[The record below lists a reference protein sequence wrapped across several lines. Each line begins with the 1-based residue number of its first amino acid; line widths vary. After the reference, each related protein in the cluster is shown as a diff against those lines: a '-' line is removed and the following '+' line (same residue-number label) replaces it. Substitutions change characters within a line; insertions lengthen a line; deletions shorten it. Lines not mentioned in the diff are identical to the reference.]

1 VARLKE
7 DAAVGLTGSAP
18 GEDQFLAAVLD
29 RFVQP
34 VWVVDHDGVVRF
46 ANPAAVAA
54 LGFEDLAELQG
65 RPAHMTVHYKRPDGS
80 PYPIEECPITLTRLE
95 GKTIEVAEDH
105 WIRKDGSFVLVS
117 YSSAPIETPAGRAA
131 VVAFTDVEQ
140 RRRMERAIHQRDVA
154 EARSAELS
162 AARRRIIEAADSA
175 RRRVTRDLHDGA
187 QQRFVNAVINLQLAR
202 ARLTS
207 DPERAAELLELGLEQ
222 ARAGI
227 ADLRDLAAG
236 IHPAILTNRGLDAAV
251 EALADGLPV
260 QVDVRAEL
268 PERLPEAVEASAYF
282 FISEALTNVVKHAH
296 AGRASVRLVADADRV
311 VIEIT
316 DDGDGGVTLDGT
328 RGSGLGGLADR
339 IAALD
344 GTIAVSSPPG
354 RGTFLHADVPLGSS
368 APPAGASGAGANLTR
383 LRVRA
388 GLSIDALADCAG
400 ISPALLSEL
409 EAGAGDA
416 RLETLYALATELGV
430 PLSDLI
436 PPTAPGPVRV
446 VRAVEGPTLEG
457 EAVIG
462 RLLSR
467 FDGRDLT
474 GELIAL
480 RLKPGVRQVS
490 RPHPAGVREHLI
502 VHRGRARVG
511 SAASSFELGPGDF
524 AEYSGSVTHLYE
536 AQGGEAEAI
545 LLMITRRP
553 GQTPE

>member
-1 VARLKE
+1 MSA
-7 DAAVGLTGSAP
+7 TGSEL
-18 GEDQFLAAVLD
+18 GEDRFLAAVLD
-29 RFVQP
+29 CFVQP
-34 VWVVDHDGVVRF
+34 VWVLDPDGRLRF
-46 ANPAAVAA
+46 ANPAALAV
-54 LGFEDLAELQG
+54 LGYDDLAELQG
-65 RPAHMTVHYKRPDGS
+65 KPAHMTVHYMHPDGS
-80 PYPIEECPITLTRLE
+80 PYPIEECPITRTRLE
-95 GKTIEVAEDH
+95 GRTIEVAEDH

-117 YSSAPIETPAGRAA
+117 YSSAPLETPTGRGA

-140 RRRMERAIHQRDVA
+140 RRRMERALHKRDVA

-162 AARRRIIEAADSA
+162 AARRRIVEAADAA

-202 ARLTS
+202 ARLPS
-207 DPERAAELLELGLEQ
+207 DPEQAAELLDVGLEQ
-222 ARAGI
+222 ARSGV

-236 IHPAILTNRGLDAAV
+236 IHPSILTNRGLDAAV
-251 EALADGLPV
+251 EALADRLPV
-260 QVDVRAEL
+260 SVEVRAEL
-268 PERLPEAVEASAYF
+268 PERLPKAVESTAYF

-296 AGRASVRLVADADRV
+296 AGRASVHVVADADQLA
-311 VIEIT
+311 IEVT

-328 RGSGLGGLADR
+328 SGSGLDGLADR

-354 RGTFLHADVPLGSS
+354 GGTFLRADIPLGQS
-368 APPAGASGAGANLTR
+368 APPAGASSAGANLTR
-383 LRVRA
+383 LRLRA
-388 GLSIDALADCAG
+388 GLSIDDLAGRAG

-416 RLETLYALATELGV
+416 RLETLYALATEFGV

-436 PPTAPGPVRV
+436 PPSAPGPVRV
-446 VRAVEGPTLEG
+446 VRSSEGPTLEG
-457 EAVIG
+457 EVVIG

-467 FDGRDLT
+467 FDARDLT

-480 RLKPGVRQVS
+480 RLKPGLRQVS
-490 RPHPAGVREHLI
+490 RPHPVGVREHLI

-524 AEYSGSVTHLYE
+524 AEYSGSVPHVYE

-545 LLMITRRP
+545 LLMLTRRP
-553 GQTPE
+553 GQTPA

>member
-1 VARLKE
+1 MRRTI
-7 DAAVGLTGSAP
+7 DHAA
-18 GEDQFLAAVLD
+18 EHRFLAAVLD

-34 VWVVDHDGVVRF
+34 VWVVDHEGLVLF
-46 ANPAAVAA
+46 ANPAALAT
-54 LGFEDLAELQG
+54 LGYGDLAELQG

-80 PYPIEECPITLTRLE
+80 PYAIEECPITLTRLE

-117 YSSAPIETPAGRAA
+117 YSSAPIETAAGRGA

-140 RRRMERAIHQRDVA
+140 RRRMERAIEERDVA

-175 RRRVTRDLHDGA
+175 RRRLTRDLHDGA
-187 QQRFVNAVINLQLAR
+187 QQRFVNAVMNLQLAR
-202 ARLTS
+202 ARLPS
-207 DPERAAELLELGLEQ
+207 DPERAAELLDLGLQQ
-222 ARAGI
+222 ARAGV

-251 EALADGLPV
+251 EALADRLPV
-260 QVDVRAEL
+260 PVDVRADL

-282 FISEALTNVVKHAH
+282 FVSEALTNVTKHA
-296 AGRASVRLVADADRV
+296 RAEQVSVHLVADADRL
-311 VIEIT
+311 VIEVA

-328 RGSGLGGLADR
+328 SGSGLGGLVDR

-354 RGTFLHADVPLGSS
+354 QGTLLHAAVPLGSS
-368 APPAGASGAGANLTR
+368 APGAGASSAGANLAR
-383 LRVRA
+383 LRTRA
-388 GLSIDALADCAG
+388 GLSVAELADRAG
-400 ISPALLSEL
+400 IAPALLSEL

-436 PPTAPGPVRV
+436 PPTTPGPVRV

-457 EAVIG
+457 EGLIG

-467 FDGRDLT
+467 FDARDLT

-511 SAASSFELGPGDF
+511 SAASSFELGAGDF
-524 AEYSGSVTHLYE
+524 AEYSGSVPHVYE

-545 LLMITRRP
+545 LLMLTRRA
-553 GQTPE
+553 GQTPG

>member
-1 VARLKE
+1 MER
-7 DAAVGLTGSAP
+7 
-18 GEDQFLAAVLD
+18 GEDQFLAAVLH

-34 VWVVDHDGVVRF
+34 VWVVDHDGLLRF

-54 LGFEDLAELQG
+54 LGFDDAAELLG
-65 RPAHMTVHYKRPDGS
+65 KPAHMTVHYKHPDGS
-80 PYPIEECPITLTRLE
+80 PYPIEECPITRTRLAGE
-95 GKTIEVAEDH
+95 TIEVAEDH

-140 RRRMERAIHQRDVA
+140 RRRMERAIHERDLA

-162 AARRRIIEAADSA
+162 AARRRIMEAADAA

-187 QQRFVNAVINLQLAR
+187 QQKFVNAVINLQLAR
-202 ARLTS
+202 TRMES
-207 DPERAAELLELGLEQ
+207 SPERAAELLELGLEQ
-222 ARAGI
+222 AQAGL

-251 EALADGLPV
+251 GALADGLPIEI
-260 QVDVRAEL
+260 DVRSDL
-268 PERLPEAVEASAYF
+268 PERLPDGVESSAYF
-282 FISEALTNVVKHAH
+282 FIAEALTNVVKHAH
-296 AGRASVRLVADADRV
+296 ATRASVRLAADADRL
-311 VIEIT
+311 VIDVI
-316 DDGDGGVTLDGT
+316 DDGDGGARLDGM
-328 RGSGLGGLADR
+328 SGTGLAGLADR

-344 GTIAVSSPPG
+344 GTFSVSSPPG
-354 RGTFLHADVPLGSS
+354 HGTFLHADVPLGSS
-368 APPAGASGAGANLTR
+368 APAAGAASAGANLTR

-388 GLSIDALADCAG
+388 RLSIEELAGRAG
-400 ISPALLSEL
+400 IAPALLSDL

-436 PPTAPGPVRV
+436 PPSAPGPVRV
-446 VRAVEGPTLEG
+446 VRAEEGPTLEG

-490 RPHPAGVREHLI
+490 RPHPPGVREHLM

-524 AEYSGSVTHLYE
+524 AEYSGSVPHLYE
-536 AQGGEAEAI
+536 AQDGEAEAT
-545 LLMITRRP
+545 LLMITRRTGAP
-553 GQTPE
+553 LD

>member
-1 VARLKE
+1 MSA
-7 DAAVGLTGSAP
+7 TGSEL
-18 GEDQFLAAVLD
+18 GEDRFLAAVLD
-29 RFVQP
+29 CFVQP
-34 VWVVDHDGVVRF
+34 VWVLDPDGRLRF
-46 ANPAAVAA
+46 ANPAALAV
-54 LGFEDLAELQG
+54 LGYDDLAELQG
-65 RPAHMTVHYKRPDGS
+65 KPAHMTVHYMHPDGS
-80 PYPIEECPITLTRLE
+80 PYPIEECPITRTRLE
-95 GKTIEVAEDH
+95 GRTIEVAEDH

-117 YSSAPIETPAGRAA
+117 YSSAPLETPTGRGA

-140 RRRMERAIHQRDVA
+140 RRRMERALHKRDVA

-162 AARRRIIEAADSA
+162 AARRRIVEAADAA

-202 ARLTS
+202 ARLPS
-207 DPERAAELLELGLEQ
+207 DPEQAAELLDVGLEQ
-222 ARAGI
+222 AQSGV

-236 IHPAILTNRGLDAAV
+236 IHPSILTNRGLDAAV
-251 EALADGLPV
+251 EALADRLPV
-260 QVDVRAEL
+260 SVEVRAEL
-268 PERLPEAVEASAYF
+268 PERLPKAVESTAYF

-296 AGRASVRLVADADRV
+296 AGRASVHVVADADQLA
-311 VIEIT
+311 IEVT

-328 RGSGLGGLADR
+328 SGSGLDGLADR

-354 RGTFLHADVPLGSS
+354 GGTFLRADIPLGQS
-368 APPAGASGAGANLTR
+368 APPAGASSAGANLTR
-383 LRVRA
+383 LRLRA
-388 GLSIDALADCAG
+388 GLSIDDLAGRAG

-416 RLETLYALATELGV
+416 RLETLYALATEFGV

-436 PPTAPGPVRV
+436 PPSAPGPVRV
-446 VRAVEGPTLEG
+446 VRSSEGPTLEG
-457 EAVIG
+457 EVVIG

-467 FDGRDLT
+467 FDARDLT

-480 RLKPGVRQVS
+480 RLKPGLRQVS
-490 RPHPAGVREHLI
+490 RPHPVGVREHLI

-524 AEYSGSVTHLYE
+524 AEYSGSVPHVYE

-545 LLMITRRP
+545 LLMLTRRP
-553 GQTPE
+553 GQTPA